1 MFVSLAD
8 LKLPDIYK
16 QTFIFE
22 EVPQQIISLLEN
34 LSEKVYAEKLSV
46 VTSVGQLYLTTALS
60 WDEKSENEIIR
71 IREMQ
76 DKNEKLILLSY
87 HTKSFNKSIAERMCG
102 FKEATD
108 YIDLYVMRLLE
119 TKYGKL

>member
-8 LKLPDIYK
+8 PKLTDIYK
-16 QTFIFE
+16 QTFTPE
-22 EVPQQIISLLEN
+22 EIPQQIISLLEN

-46 VTSVGQLYLTTALS
+46 VTSIGQLYLTTAMS
-60 WDEKSENEIIR
+60 WDDKSKNEIIR

-76 DKNEKLILLSY
+76 DKNEKIILLSY
-87 HTKSFNKSIAERMCG
+87 HTKSFNKPIAERMCSL
-102 FKEATD
+102 KEATD
-108 YIDLYVMRLLE
+108 YIDLYVMSLLE